1 MRVAIIGNSGSGKS
15 TLAKQYK
22 APMLDLDN
30 VYWERGQI
38 AVQRDPAEAAEE
50 VRAFC
55 RATED
60 WVIEGCYASLIEV
73 ALEFA
78 PELILLDPGVDV
90 CIGHC
95 EARPWE
101 PHKYASKEE
110 QDKHLAF
117 LLEWVRGYYRRDGEM
132 SLSGHEVLFN
142 AYAGP
147 KRRIV
152 ELSTHEE
159 RQLK

>member
-15 TLAKQYK
+15 TLAKQFA
-22 APMLDLDN
+22 APVLDLDT
-30 VYWERGQI
+30 VYWERGKI
-38 AVQRDPAEAAEE
+38 AVQRNFEEGAED

-55 RATED
+55 RENEN

-73 ALEFA
+73 ALEFT
-78 PELILLDPGVDV
+78 PELILLDPGVEACV
-90 CIGHC
+90 RHC

-101 PHKYASKEE
+101 PHKYATKAE

-117 LLEWVRGYYRRDGEM
+117 LLDWVRAYYTRDGEM
-132 SLSGHEVLFN
+132 SLDGHLKLFN
-142 AYAGP
+142 AYPGP

-152 ELSTHEE
+152 ELASGDR
-159 RQLK
+159 RQ

>member
-15 TLAKQYK
+15 TLAKQFA
-22 APMLDLDN
+22 APVLDLDT
-30 VYWERGQI
+30 VYWQRGKT
-38 AVQRDPAEAAEE
+38 AVQRNPEEAAEE

-55 RATED
+55 RAHGD
-60 WVIEGCYASLIEV
+60 WAIEGCYASLIGV
-73 ALEFA
+73 ALEFT

-90 CIGHC
+90 CIAHC

-117 LLEWVRGYYRRDGEM
+117 LLEWVRGYYTRDGEM
-132 SLSGHEVLFN
+132 SHRSHEALFN

-152 ELSTHEE
+152 ELSSGE
-159 RQLK
+159 